1 LVTRSPDL
9 VNHSLTI
16 IIPAYNEASA
26 LAGVLQSLQSA
37 GALDDGHAKIIVVDD
52 GSSDE
57 TAAVADQH
65 GATVV
70 RHARNLGYGAAL
82 KTGIKR
88 AETPFVATMD
98 ADGQHT
104 VEALAS
110 LWARRDDAD
119 MVVGARSGLHA
130 PLWRMPGKWCL
141 GAMAR
146 YLSRQSIPDLNSG
159 LRVYRR
165 EVLNRYLHL
174 CPSGF
179 SLTTTITLALLSR
192 GWRVVYVPITVRP
205 RTGRSTVTIVTGL
218 ETIILI
224 LRIVSLFN
232 PLRVFVPAAALTAGV
247 GILWGVPIALAGRGI
262 SVGSM
267 LAIVT
272 AVILFA
278 LGLICDQISQLR
290 MERFE

>member
-1 LVTRSPDL
+1 M
-9 VNHSLTI
+9 NHSLTI
-16 IIPAYNEASA
+16 VIPAYNEASGLPA
-26 LAGVLQSLQSA
+26 VLDSLRTFDVDGASA
-37 GALDDGHAKIIVVDD
+37 RVIVVDD
-52 GSSDE
+52 GSSDD
-57 TAAVADQH
+57 TARVAGQH
-65 GATVV
+65 GATVI

-82 KTGIKR
+82 KSGFR
-88 AETPFVATMD
+88 CAETPFVATMD

-104 VEALAS
+104 VEALAAV
-110 LWARRDDAD
+110 WARRHDAD

-146 YLSRQSIPDLNSG
+146 YLSRQPIPDLNSG

-165 EVLNRYLHL
+165 DVLTRYLHL

-192 GWRVVYVPITVRP
+192 GWRVIYAPIAVRP
-205 RTGRSTVTIVTGL
+205 RTGRSTVTLVTGL

-224 LRIVSLFN
+224 LRVLSLFN
-232 PLRVFVPAAALTAGV
+232 PLRVFVPVAALTAGV
-247 GILWGVPIALAGRGI
+247 GIAWGVPIALAGRGV

-278 LGLICDQISQLR
+278 LGLLCDQISQLR
-290 MERFE
+290 LERFE

>member
-1 LVTRSPDL
+1 M
-9 VNHSLTI
+9 NHSLTI
-16 IIPAYNEASA
+16 IIPAYNEAPA
-26 LAGVLQSLQSA
+26 LAAVLQSLKGVA
-37 GALDDGHAKIIVVDD
+37 AIDDGCPEVIVVDD
-52 GSSDE
+52 GSSDD
-57 TAAVADQH
+57 TAAVADRH

-82 KTGIKR
+82 KSGFKR
-88 AETPFVATMD
+88 ATTPFVATMD

-104 VEALAS
+104 IESLGA
-110 LWARRDDAD
+110 LWAERHEAD
-119 MVVGARSGLHA
+119 MVVGARSGLHS

-165 EVLNRYLHL
+165 DVLMRYLHI

-179 SLTTTITLALLSR
+179 SLTTTITLAFLSR
-192 GWRVVYVPITVRP
+192 GWRVVYTPITVRP
-205 RTGRSTVTIVTGL
+205 RTGRSTVTVATGF

-232 PLRVFVPAAALTAGV
+232 PLRVFVPAAAVTAGA
-247 GILWGVPIALAGRGI
+247 GIVWGVPIALAGRGI

>member
-1 LVTRSPDL
+1 MT
-9 VNHSLTI
+9 HSLTI
-16 IIPAYNEASA
+16 IIPAYNEAPA
-26 LAGVLQSLQSA
+26 LAAVLQSLK
-37 GALDDGHAKIIVVDD
+37 GAAAVDEGRAEVIVVDD
-52 GSSDE
+52 GSSDD

-65 GATVV
+65 GATVI

-82 KTGIKR
+82 KSGFKR
-88 AETPFVATMD
+88 ATTPFVATMD

-104 VEALAS
+104 VESLGA
-110 LWARRDDAD
+110 LWAQRHEAD
-119 MVVGARSGLHA
+119 MVVGARSGLHS

-165 EVLNRYLHL
+165 EVLTRYLHL

-179 SLTTTITLALLSR
+179 SLTTTITMAFLSR
-192 GWRVVYVPITVRP
+192 GWRVVYAPISVRP
-205 RTGRSTVTIVTGL
+205 RTGRSTVTVVTGL

-232 PLRVFVPAAALTAGV
+232 PLRVFVPAAAMTAGV
-247 GILWGVPIALAGRGI
+247 GIVWGVPIALAGRGI

>member
-1 LVTRSPDL
+1 VDQ
-9 VNHSLTI
+9 SLTI
-16 IIPAYNEASA
+16 IIPAYNEAAGLPAVLDA
-26 LAGVLQSLQSA
+26 LCRVDFGGRQAAV
-37 GALDDGHAKIIVVDD
+37 IVVDD
-52 GSSDE
+52 GSSDD
-57 TAAVADQH
+57 TAGVAERH

-70 RHARNLGYGAAL
+70 RHTRNLGYGAAL
-82 KTGIKR
+82 KTGFRR

-104 VEALAS
+104 VEALAAV
-110 LWARRDDAD
+110 WARRNDAD

-141 GAMAR
+141 GIMAR

-165 EVLNRYLHL
+165 DVLTRYLHV

-179 SLTTTITLALLSR
+179 SLTTTMTLAFLSR
-192 GWRVVYVPITVRP
+192 GWRVVYAPISVAP
-205 RTGRSTVTIVTGL
+205 RTGRSTVTVVTGL
-218 ETIILI
+218 ETIILM
-224 LRIVSLFN
+224 LRVVSLFN
-232 PLRVFVPAAALTAGV
+232 PLRIFVPMAATIAVAGV
-247 GILWGVPIALAGRGI
+247 AWGVPIALAGRGV

-278 LGLICDQISQLR
+278 LGLLCDQISQLR
-290 MERFE
+290 LERFE